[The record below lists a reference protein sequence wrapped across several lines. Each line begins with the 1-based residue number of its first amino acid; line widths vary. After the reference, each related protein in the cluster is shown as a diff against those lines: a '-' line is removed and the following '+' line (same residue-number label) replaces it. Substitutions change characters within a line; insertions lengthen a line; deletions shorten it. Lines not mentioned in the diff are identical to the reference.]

1 MEKLKTQQTLLSSGA
16 DLVKKRSTQRGF
28 TLIELMVAMAIAA
41 ILSAIVIPNMIGWR
55 EARKLRGAA
64 NNLVGDLHLAKLSAI
79 REAESV
85 AVNFNTGAGSSYT
98 IFIDK
103 NGDWT
108 QDADDRV
115 LRSVQMPTGV
125 TLVSTTLTGDHFH
138 FVSKGMPSTNG
149 TVKMKSTAGEE
160 MSVIV
165 NRVGKIEID

>member
-1 MEKLKTQQTLLSSGA
+1 MKTQQTLISSGA
-16 DLVKKRSTQRGF
+16 DFVKKRSTQQGF

-64 NNLVGDLHLAKLSAI
+64 NNLAGDLHLAKLSAI

-85 AVNFNTGAGSSYT
+85 AILFNTGAGSSYT
-98 IFIDK
+98 MFIDK

-125 TLVSTTLTGDHFH
+125 TLVSTTFTGDRIHFG
-138 FVSKGMPSTNG
+138 SRGMPTTNG
-149 TVKMKSTAGEE
+149 TVKMKSSAGDE

-165 NRVGKIEID
+165 NRVGKIQID